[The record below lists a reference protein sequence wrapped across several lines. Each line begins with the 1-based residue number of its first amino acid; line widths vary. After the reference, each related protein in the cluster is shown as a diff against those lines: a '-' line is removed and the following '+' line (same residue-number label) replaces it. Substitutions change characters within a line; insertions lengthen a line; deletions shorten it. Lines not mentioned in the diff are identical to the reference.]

1 MQTENIRASLRPRA
15 GWEAVDLGFR
25 MARVWWRALF
35 GAWLAVVVPTAI
47 LLNVLFRDSLLLA
60 AFALWLLKPAF
71 DRVALFVLSEALF
84 GRIPSVTESLRA
96 LPGLLRSGLVSSLSI
111 YRLSPMR
118 SLVLPV
124 LQLEG
129 LRGRARR
136 DRVRLLVGRASNV
149 GFGLIVACL
158 HFELLVV
165 GLGCLS
171 LIWIFLP
178 AGVELGPLELA
189 SAWLFAAGGWPVAVG
204 NAVLVLAMSAIEPF
218 YVAAGFSIYLNRRVY
233 LEGWDIDLEFRKLAR
248 RAAPRAGAAAAA
260 GGVALA
266 LLLAPAA
273 QASDCTQQPQS
284 AKACIEA
291 ILATPEFETVRRVEF
306 WVPKDTP
313 DAGVGATEP
322 SGLSELA
329 ELLALLFQ
337 IMLWGA
343 VALALFA
350 LLRRLLQRARDEASA
365 EVRESPEISLRPA
378 PLPEPLP
385 LDPIGEARS
394 RFAEGDAIAALSLL
408 YRGALAY
415 VSESLGLPLPASATE
430 DECTRA
436 VGERLDAGIA
446 RDFAELART
455 WQGCAYA
462 GRRPDPAAFHL
473 LCERWASRFGA
484 TG

>member
-47 LLNVLFRDSLLLA
+47 LLNFLFQDSLGLA

-96 LPGLLRSGLVSSLSI
+96 LPGLLRTGLVGSLSI

-136 DRVRLLVGRASNV
+136 DRVRLLVGRESNV

-178 AGVELGPLELA
+178 AGVDLGPLELA
-189 SAWLFAAGGWPVAVG
+189 SAWLFAEGGWPVVAG

-218 YVAAGFSIYLNRRVY
+218 YVAAGFSVYLNRRVY

-248 RAAPRAGAAAAA
+248 RAAPRAGAAAV
-260 GGVALA
+260 GGGIALA
-266 LLLAPAA
+266 LLLVPTA

-291 ILATPEFETVRRVEF
+291 IMATPEFETVRRVEL
-306 WVPKDTP
+306 WVPKNAP
-313 DAGVGATEP
+313 DAGDRATEP

-350 LLRRLLQRARDEASA
+350 LLRRLSQRARDEASA
-365 EVRESPEISLRPA
+365 EVREGPEITLRPA
-378 PLPEPLP
+378 PRSEPLP

-408 YRGALAY
+408 YRGVLAY
-415 VSESLGLPLPASATE
+415 LSESLGLRLPASATE

-436 VGERLDAGIA
+436 VSERLEAGLA
-446 RDFAELART
+446 RDFAELARS
-455 WQGCAYA
+455 WQRCAYA
-462 GRRPDPAAFHL
+462 GRRPEPAAFHL
-473 LCERWASRFGA
+473 LCERWASHFGA

>member
-1 MQTENIRASLRPRA
+1 MQAAPVQTENIHASLRPRS

-25 MARVWWRALF
+25 MARVWWRPLF

-47 LLNVLFRDSLLLA
+47 LLNVLFRDSLGLA
-60 AFALWLLKPAF
+60 ALALWLLKPAF

-84 GRIPSVTESLRA
+84 GRIPSVMESLQA
-96 LPGLLRSGLVSSLSI
+96 LPGLLRTGLVGSLSI

-118 SLVLPV
+118 ALVLPV

-136 DRVRLLVGRASNV
+136 DRVRLLVGRALNV
-149 GFGLIVACL
+149 GLGLIVACL

-178 AGVELGPLELA
+178 AGVGLGPLELA
-189 SAWLFAAGGWPVAVG
+189 SAWLFAEGGWPVVLG

-218 YVAAGFSIYLNRRVY
+218 YVAAGFSVYLNRRVY

-248 RAAPRAGAAAAA
+248 RAAPRAGAAAVS
-260 GGVALA
+260 GGIALA

-273 QASDCTQQPQS
+273 QASDCTEQPQS

-291 ILATPEFETVRRVEF
+291 IMETPEFETVRRVEL
-306 WVPKDTP
+306 WVPKNSP
-313 DAGVGATEP
+313 DAAVRATEP
-322 SGLSELA
+322 SGLSALA

-337 IMLWGA
+337 IVLWCA

-350 LLRRLLQRARDEASA
+350 VLRRR
-365 EVRESPEISLRPA
+365 
-378 PLPEPLP
+378 
-385 LDPIGEARS
+385 
-394 RFAEGDAIAALSLL
+394 
-408 YRGALAY
+408 
-415 VSESLGLPLPASATE
+415 
-430 DECTRA
+430 
-436 VGERLDAGIA
+436 
-446 RDFAELART
+446 
-455 WQGCAYA
+455 
-462 GRRPDPAAFHL
+462 
-473 LCERWASRFGA
+473 ASRCARGPRSA
-484 TG
+484 CAPRP

>member
-25 MARVWWRALF
+25 MARVWWRPLF

-47 LLNVLFRDSLLLA
+47 LLNILFRDSLWLA

-84 GRIPSVTESLRA
+84 GRIPSITESLHA
-96 LPGLLRSGLVSSLSI
+96 LPGLLRTGLVGSLSI

-118 SLVLPV
+118 ALVLPV

-136 DRVRLLVGRASNV
+136 DRVRLLVGRAFNV

-158 HFELLVV
+158 HFELLVA

-178 AGVELGPLELA
+178 AGVDLGPLGLA
-189 SAWLFAAGGWPVAVG
+189 SAWLFGEGGWPVALG

-218 YVAAGFSIYLNRRVY
+218 YVAAGFSVYLNRRVY

-248 RAAPRAGAAAAA
+248 RAAPRAGAAVVSS
-260 GGVALA
+260 GIALA

-273 QASDCTQQPQS
+273 QASECTEHSQS
-284 AKACIEA
+284 AKACVEA
-291 ILATPEFETVRRVEF
+291 ILETAEFETVRRVEL
-306 WVPKDTP
+306 WVPKNSP
-313 DAGVGATEP
+313 AAGVRAAEP

-337 IMLWGA
+337 ILLWGA
-343 VALALFA
+343 VGLALFA
-350 LLRRLLQRARDEASA
+350 TLRRLLQRAPAEARP
-365 EVRESPEISLRPA
+365 EDRESPEITLHA
-378 PLPEPLP
+378 VPLPEPLP
-385 LDPIGEARS
+385 FDPIGEARS
-394 RFAEGDAIAALSLL
+394 RFAEGDAIGALSLL
-408 YRGALAY
+408 YRGVLAHL
-415 VSESLGLPLPASATE
+415 SERRGLRLPGSATE
-430 DECTRA
+430 DECTRV
-436 VGERLDAGIA
+436 VGERLEAGLA
-446 RDFAELART
+446 QDFAELART

-462 GRRPDPAAFHL
+462 GRQPETAAFYL

-484 TG
+484 TA